1 MTRRRAPRLFSL
13 LTRPRKPA
21 TLGRA
26 LARMLTL
33 IEQVR
38 AASSFDLAR
47 ADRSLPF
54 GPARLHHAREPSNFG
69 PDAYVCSPLTSDA
82 SGMVQDLPEDLW
94 AYIFGILAEQ
104 RREAAATRI
113 HTALKGYRV
122 RIGPLR
128 WVLRYIRKGNL
139 ITRRAAYCVTEC
151 QMRGHMSVSS
161 FPPM

>member
-1 MTRRRAPRLFSL
+1 
-13 LTRPRKPA
+13 
-21 TLGRA
+21 
-26 LARMLTL
+26 MLTL

-47 ADRSLPF
+47 ADRALPF
-54 GPARLHHAREPSNFG
+54 GPARLLHARKPSNFG
-69 PDAYVCSPLTSDA
+69 PDAYVCSPST

-113 HTALKGYRV
+113 QAALKGYRV

-139 ITRRAAYCVTEC
+139 ITRRAAYCVTER

-161 FPPM
+161 FPPV